1 MHKIDTN
8 TAVDGSFVDKNA
20 SLGVDGTVVDAAW
33 LNSVQDEI
41 CNVVEAAGKTL
52 NKQDNSQMAS
62 AIGILTKR
70 ECAKTVIASSSV
82 KQGVSATIFR
92 ISDYFSL
99 APGYF
104 IDENVFVNV
113 TSVAQS
119 SGSIKFSLRKNG
131 VADPIYEI
139 LTVSST
145 YPGISST
152 RFLQEVGDAVASGN
166 DYYFSIDVVTN
177 APETYEFDIEG
188 IVSKN

>member
-20 SLGVDGTVVDAAW
+20 SLGVDGTVVDADW

-41 CNVVEAAGKTL
+41 CNVIEEAGETL
-52 NKQDNSQMAS
+52 SKQDNSQMAS

-82 KQGVSATIFR
+82 RQSVSATIFR

-119 SGSIKFSLRKNG
+119 SGQIKFCLRKNG

-166 DYYFSIDVVTN
+166 DYYYSIDVVTN

>member
-8 TAVDGSFVDKNA
+8 TAVDGRFVDKNA

-119 SGSIKFSLRKNG
+119 SGKIYFCLRKTG

-139 LTVSST
+139 MTVSST
-145 YPGISST
+145 YSGISST
-152 RFLQEVGDAVASGN
+152 RFLHEVGDDVASGN

-177 APETYEFDIEG
+177 APEAYEFDIEG
-188 IVSKN
+188 IVSRN

>member
-20 SLGVDGTVVDAAW
+20 SLGVDGTVVDADW

-41 CNVVEAAGKTL
+41 CNVVEEAGETL
-52 NKQDNSQMAS
+52 SKQDNSQMAS

-70 ECAKTVIASSSV
+70 ECAKTVIASNSV
-82 KQGVSATIFR
+82 KQGISAIIFR

-104 IDENVFVNV
+104 IDENIFVNV

-119 SGSIKFSLRKNG
+119 SGQIKFSLRKNG

-139 LTVSST
+139 MTVSST
-145 YPGISST
+145 YQGISST

-188 IVSKN
+188 IVSRN

>member
-20 SLGVDGTVVDAAW
+20 SLGVDGTVVDADW

-41 CNVVEAAGKTL
+41 CNVVEAAGETL
-52 NKQDNSQMAS
+52 SKQDNSQMAS

-70 ECAKTVIASSSV
+70 ECAKTVVASSSV
-82 KQGVSATIFR
+82 RQGISATIFR

-104 IDENVFVNV
+104 IDENFFVNV

-119 SGSIKFSLRKNG
+119 SGQIKFSLRKNG

-152 RFLQEVGDAVASGN
+152 RFLQEVGEAVASGN

-177 APETYEFDIEG
+177 APEAYEFDIEG
-188 IVSKN
+188 LVSKN

>member
-41 CNVVEAAGKTL
+41 SNVIEEAGETL
-52 NKQDNSQMAS
+52 SKQNNGQMAS

-139 LTVSST
+139 MTVSST
-145 YPGISST
+145 YQGISST

>member
-41 CNVVEAAGKTL
+41 CNVIEEAGETL
-52 NKQDNSQMAS
+52 SKQDNGQMAS

-70 ECAKTVIASSSV
+70 ECSKTVVASNSV
-82 KQGVSATIFR
+82 KQGISATIFR
-92 ISDYFSL
+92 ISNYFSL

-104 IDENVFVNV
+104 IDENIFVNI

-119 SGSIKFSLRKNG
+119 SGQIKFSLRKNG
-131 VADPIYEI
+131 VADPVYEI
-139 LTVSST
+139 MTVSST
-145 YPGISST
+145 YQGVSST
-152 RFLQEVGDAVASGN
+152 RFLREVGDAVASGN

-188 IVSKN
+188 IVSRN

>member
-20 SLGVDGTVVDAAW
+20 SLGVNGTVVDAAW

-41 CNVVEAAGKTL
+41 CNVVEEAGETL
-52 NKQDNSQMAS
+52 SKQDNSQMAS

-70 ECAKTVIASSSV
+70 ECSKTVVASSSV
-82 KQGVSATIFR
+82 KQGISATIFR

-119 SGSIKFSLRKNG
+119 SGQIKFCLRKNG

-177 APETYEFDIEG
+177 APEAYEFDIEG

>member
-20 SLGVDGTVVDAAW
+20 SLGVDGTVVNADW

-41 CNVVEAAGKTL
+41 CNVIEEAGETL
-52 NKQDNSQMAS
+52 SKQDNSQMAS

-70 ECAKTVIASSSV
+70 ECAKTVVASSSV
-82 KQGVSATIFR
+82 RQSVSSTIFR
-92 ISDYFSL
+92 ISDYFTL

-104 IDENVFVNV
+104 IDENVFVDV

-119 SGSIKFSLRKNG
+119 SGQIKFCLRKTG
-131 VADPIYEI
+131 VSDPIYEI
-139 LTVSST
+139 MTVSST
-145 YPGISST
+145 YQGISST

>member
-20 SLGVDGTVVDAAW
+20 SLGVDGTVVDADW

-41 CNVVEAAGKTL
+41 CNVIEEAGETL
-52 NKQDNSQMAS
+52 SKQDNSQMAS

-82 KQGVSATIFR
+82 RQSVSATIFR

-104 IDENVFVNV
+104 VDENIFVNT

-119 SGSIKFSLRKNG
+119 SGQIKFCLRKTG
-131 VADPIYEI
+131 VSDPIYEI

-145 YPGISST
+145 YQGISST

-188 IVSKN
+188 IVSRN

>member
-1 MHKIDTN
+1 MHEIDTN

-20 SLGVDGTVVDAAW
+20 SLGVDGTVVDANW

-41 CNVVEAAGKTL
+41 CNVIEEAGETL
-52 NKQDNSQMAS
+52 SKQDNSQMAS

-70 ECAKTVIASSSV
+70 ECAKTVVASSSV
-82 KQGVSATIFR
+82 RQGISATIFR

-113 TSVAQS
+113 TSVSQS
-119 SGSIKFSLRKNG
+119 SGQIKFCLRKTG
-131 VADPIYEI
+131 VSDPIYEI

>member
-20 SLGVDGTVVDAAW
+20 SLGVDGTVVDASW

-41 CNVVEAAGKTL
+41 CNVIEEAGKTL
-52 NKQDNSQMAS
+52 SKQDNGQMAD

-70 ECAKTVIASSSV
+70 ECAKTVIASNSI
-82 KQGVSATIFR
+82 KQGISATIFR

-131 VADPIYEI
+131 VSDPIYEI

>member
-20 SLGVDGTVVDAAW
+20 ALGVDGTVVDAAW

-70 ECAKTVIASSSV
+70 ECAKTVIASNSV
-82 KQGVSATIFR
+82 KQGVSSTIFR

-139 LTVSST
+139 MTVSST

-177 APETYEFDIEG
+177 APEAYEFDIEG

>member
-8 TAVDGSFVDKNA
+8 TAADGSFVDKNA
-20 SLGVDGTVVDAAW
+20 SLGVEGTVVDADW

-41 CNVVEAAGKTL
+41 CNVIEEAGETL
-52 NKQDNSQMAS
+52 DKQDNSQMAS
-62 AIGILTKR
+62 AIGMLTKR
-70 ECAKTVIASSSV
+70 ECSKTVIASSSV
-82 KQGVSATIFR
+82 KQGISATIFR

-104 IDENVFVNV
+104 IDENIFVNV
-113 TSVAQS
+113 ISVAQS
-119 SGSIKFSLRKNG
+119 SGQMKFCLRKTG
-131 VADPIYEI
+131 VADPVYEI
-139 LTVSST
+139 MTVSST
-145 YPGISST
+145 YQGISST

>member
-20 SLGVDGTVVDAAW
+20 ALGVDGTVVNAAW

-41 CNVVEAAGKTL
+41 CNVIEEAGETL
-52 NKQDNSQMAS
+52 SKQDNSQMAS

-70 ECAKTVIASSSV
+70 ECAKTVIASNSV
-82 KQGVSATIFR
+82 KQGISAIIFR

-104 IDENVFVNV
+104 IDENIFVNV

-119 SGSIKFSLRKNG
+119 SGQIKFSLRKNG

-139 LTVSST
+139 MTVSST
-145 YPGISST
+145 YQGISST

>member
-41 CNVVEAAGKTL
+41 CNVVEEAGETL
-52 NKQDNSQMAS
+52 SKQDNSQMAS

-70 ECAKTVIASSSV
+70 ECSKTVVASSSV
-82 KQGVSATIFR
+82 KQGISATIFR

-119 SGSIKFSLRKNG
+119 SGQIKFCLRKTG
-131 VADPIYEI
+131 ASDPIYEI
-139 LTVSST
+139 MTVSST
-145 YPGISST
+145 YSGISST

-188 IVSKN
+188 IVSRN